1 MKNNIFNGTSQTI
14 NQTNSNNIEMK
25 SCPINNTFK
34 IVGKAGLATITP
46 NANQQ
51 LLIGSASGTV
61 GAAGTAVSNNAG
73 DCITFVCITSGSST
87 VYRANEVV
95 GTWTLN

>member
-34 IVGKAGLATITP
+34 IVGKKFSV
-46 NANQQ
+46 N
-51 LLIGSASGTV
+51 SKKY
-61 GAAGTAVSNNAG
+61 
-73 DCITFVCITSGSST
+73 DK
-87 VYRANEVV
+87 R
-95 GTWTLN
+95 